1 MQGNTDFKLINMKYA
16 PIRIPTLCRSAH
28 FIRLIESLK
37 RNSWAKYTEVFVGLD
52 YPPNEKYRRGWQEI
66 CDYLGKGDF
75 SAFAAFHVIKR
86 TENYGAFR
94 NSTDLIH
101 RIYDQ
106 GHDRCISL
114 EDDLEVSPNFIE
126 YMDKC
131 LEAFEDDPD
140 VVCVTGYS
148 YPVDWKASKD
158 ASCMRQDFNAS
169 TWGRGT
175 WRKKSEDYRPYI
187 YSGGMLKKLTEVIRS
202 KRYLRMI
209 DACLKEYIRA
219 ALLPSRAGLMSKCTD
234 IGMRAYLAVDGKY
247 FVSPIVSKVLNHG
260 FDGSGLYCQ
269 DITHLDGKTA
279 GTYNYP
285 EQPIDESD
293 SFEIRLND
301 EAYLEENRR
310 RLNAFDYRSPSQM
323 RKTRLL
329 LWLMKNVGI
338 WAAKTYIYATL
349 PFDCAVE
356 AFVKAKRMLR
366 R

>member
-1 MQGNTDFKLINMKYA
+1 MKYA
-16 PIRIPTLCRSAH
+16 PIRIPTLYRSVH

-37 RNSWAKYTEVFVGLD
+37 RNSWAKYTEVYVGLD
-52 YPPNEKYRRGWQEI
+52 YPPGEKYRKGWKEI
-66 CDYLGKGDF
+66 CDYLDTGDF

-86 TENYGAFR
+86 TENYGASR
-94 NSTDLIH
+94 NTTDLIY
-101 RIYDQ
+101 RIYDH

-131 LEAFEDDPD
+131 LDTFEGDRD

-148 YPVDWKASKD
+148 YPVDWKVSKD
-158 ASCMRQDFNAS
+158 ATCMCQDFNAS

-175 WRKKSEDYRPYI
+175 WRKKSDDYRPYI
-187 YSGGMLKKLTEVIRS
+187 YAGGMLKNLSEVVES
-202 KRYLRMI
+202 KKYLRMV
-209 DACLKEYIRA
+209 DACQKEYIRA
-219 ALLPSRAGLMSKCTD
+219 ALWPSHARLMSKCTD
-234 IGMRAYLAVDGKY
+234 IGMRAYLAVAGKY
-247 FVSPIVSKVLNHG
+247 CISPLVSKVRNHG

-269 DITHLDGKTA
+269 DITHLDGKAA

-338 WAAKTYIYATL
+338 WAAKSCMYVTL
-349 PFDCAVE
+349 PYDYVVR
-356 AFVKAKRMLR
+356 AFAKVKRMLK
-366 R
+366 

>member
-1 MQGNTDFKLINMKYA
+1 MKYA

-37 RNSWAKYTEVFVGLD
+37 QNSWAKFTEVYVGLD
-52 YPPNEKYRRGWQEI
+52 YPPNEKYRKGWQEI
-66 CDYLGKGDF
+66 CDYLGTGDF
-75 SAFAAFHVIKR
+75 SAFAAFHVRKR
-86 TENYGAFR
+86 EENLGASK
-94 NSTDLIH
+94 NSIDISKW
-101 RIYDQ
+101 IYEK
-106 GHDRCISL
+106 HDRQIYL

-131 LEAFEDDPD
+131 LDAFEDDPEI
-140 VVCVTGYS
+140 VCVTGYS
-148 YPVDWKASKD
+148 YPVNWKVSVGAT
-158 ASCMRQDFNAS
+158 CMRQDFNAS

-175 WRKKSEDYRPYI
+175 WKKKGDGYIPYI
-187 YSGGMLKKLTEVIRS
+187 YSGRMLKDLSEVI
-202 KRYLRMI
+202 KNKKHLKMI
-209 DACLKEYIRA
+209 DACQKEYIQA
-219 ALLPSRAGLMSKCTD
+219 SLLPSHAGLMSRCTD
-234 IGMRAYLAVDGKY
+234 IGLRAYLAVAGKY
-247 FVSPIVSKVLNHG
+247 CISPIVSKVRNHG

-338 WAAKTYIYATL
+338 WAAKSCMYVTL
-349 PFDCAVE
+349 PYDYVVR
-356 AFVKAKRMLR
+356 AFAKVKRMLK
-366 R
+366 